1 MRPAT
6 GGAGARQHWKA
17 QCAPPQ
23 HPRPLT
29 HTQTRPPQGIVLLKN
44 EAPASRSPGSGS
56 KLLPLDKTEMKKV
69 CVVGPLSDSPEHM
82 VRAKQ

>member
-1 MRPAT
+1 MGRAHANTGKLNAPRRNTPDPSHTRKPA
-6 GGAGARQHWKA
+6 
-17 QCAPPQ
+17 
-23 HPRPLT
+23 
-29 HTQTRPPQGIVLLKN
+29 PQGIVLLKN

-56 KLLPLDKTEMKKV
+56 KLLPLDKARMKKV